1 MICCLCQLVKYVI
14 LTKCCSY
21 QCMNNF
27 IIVHSLPIMLFLPT
41 WEICCSYQCMNNFM
55 YSYSDVVFIRTC
67 LKLIRTEVNGSC
79 NRTKNCSYV
88 YNLSISVMSSVVY
101 PKYSNLTVEQQAT
114 KCLVT
119 LNTYYRLYAL
129 VGFCCWYLTMS
140 IPSMVSAS
148 HRNTSWFTHT
158 IYDFNLKC
166 SWLDF
171 IVYKTTRHMHTYTY
185 YSIL

>member
-41 WEICCSYQCMNNFM
+41 CEICCSYQCVNNFM

-67 LKLIRTEVNGSC
+67 LKRIRTEVNGSC
-79 NRTKNCSYV
+79 NRTENRSYV
-88 YNLSISVMSSVVY
+88 YNLPMSSVVY

-114 KCLVT
+114 ELPSYPEYLLQT
-119 LNTYYRLYAL
+119 L
-129 VGFCCWYLTMS
+129 C
-140 IPSMVSAS
+140 
-148 HRNTSWFTHT
+148 TSWFLLL
-158 IYDFNLKC
+158 IFNYVDTFHGQCKPL
-166 SWLDF
+166 
-171 IVYKTTRHMHTYTY
+171 
-185 YSIL
+185 